1 MTNSR
6 STAKWAGERSCCG
19 AATGV
24 ADRVVGI
31 WRLMTVTLVLGLLAA
46 APVRALCINDGQG
59 PDDQPGQKDVSGLC
73 EPGPTCS
80 SSSTTLSLLWQM
92 DDVTWSGGNTGDACA
107 LIDLNQ
113 DGLADRAICVTTF
126 GAAQMAGKCS
136 NNQFLGCT
144 KNQDCG
150 SGGTCVL
157 PTNNTGA
164 PRCYTCANDRATRC
178 TNSQPIACTSV
189 CSVGVVVGADPFSS
203 SATHTATKC
212 NGTNCRTNDTA
223 VNCCLTSAD
232 VGTGGELIDV
242 CSYPSQRVRPT
253 GLPQSR
259 RPAVRRRV
267 RATKW
272 RTARA
277 AARAVR
283 PTASSRPRR
292 SAVRQWVRATWRR
305 TARAAARAVR
315 PTASSRPRRSAGR
328 QRVPATRRR
337 TARAAV
343 RAVRPTAFS
352 RPRRSAAR
360 RRVPATWRRTARA
373 AARAG

>member
-31 WRLMTVTLVLGLLAA
+31 WGLVAVTLVLGLLAA

-144 KNQDCG
+144 KNQ
-150 SGGTCVL
+150 
-157 PTNNTGA
+157 
-164 PRCYTCANDRATRC
+164 
-178 TNSQPIACTSV
+178 
-189 CSVGVVVGADPFSS
+189 
-203 SATHTATKC
+203 
-212 NGTNCRTNDTA
+212 
-223 VNCCLTSAD
+223 
-232 VGTGGELIDV
+232 
-242 CSYPSQRVRPT
+242 
-253 GLPQSR
+253 
-259 RPAVRRRV
+259 RPAVLHL
-267 RATKW
+267 
-272 RTARA
+272 
-277 AARAVR
+277 
-283 PTASSRPRR
+283 
-292 SAVRQWVRATWRR
+292 
-305 TARAAARAVR
+305 
-315 PTASSRPRRSAGR
+315 R
-328 QRVPATRRR
+328 QRQGDPLHQLPAD
-337 TARAAV
+337 
-343 RAVRPTAFS
+343 
-352 RPRRSAAR
+352 
-360 RRVPATWRRTARA
+360 RVYLGMQRWRCGRGGSLQQLRDTHGDQMQRNQLPHE
-373 AARAG
+373 